1 MATTSNSDRIRQ
13 SVARVAAQLAQTGA
27 VRIIETIP
35 TKSNN
40 RLSVTQVAMLMRLG
54 EHPNQDE
61 SPYGYGR
68 DSGRAASAWHRTV
81 KSLVARG
88 LVRCDRYGDHY
99 MARLAPAGRQWLAD
113 RGAL

>member
-1 MATTSNSDRIRQ
+1 MTTNSSSDRIRQ
-13 SVARVAAQLAQTGA
+13 SVARVVGQMAKAGTVTVLEMA
-27 VRIIETIP
+27 P
-35 TKSNN
+35 TRSNN

-61 SPYGYGR
+61 SPFGYGR

-81 KSLVARG
+81 QSLVMRG
-88 LVRCDRYGDHY
+88 LVRRDRYGDHY
-99 MARLAPAGRQWLAD
+99 MARLTQAGRQWLAD